1 MAAGT
6 TRYVLVCAPV
16 SSADQANATDQAVCP
31 PSSEQFFHVQAVQAY
46 VLDAASAGYID
57 AAVQPFDYGQ
67 AAGFWGAAF
76 TSVVGLYFA
85 CRGIGEVVNMIR
97 RL

>member
-6 TRYVLVCAPV
+6 TRYVLICAPV
-16 SSADQANATDQAVCP
+16 SSADQASTTDQAVCP

-46 VLDAASAGYID
+46 VLDAASVGYID

-67 AAGFWGAAF
+67 AAGFWSAAF
-76 TSVVGLYFA
+76 TSVIGLYFA
-85 CRGIGEVVNMIR
+85 CRGIGAVVEMIR
-97 RL
+97 RA